1 MHCASPPPSP
11 LPPPPIFRTK
21 QAYCAPSQPS
31 PLPPIRPPPPPF
43 IQDKASVL
51 RSISDGSAR
60 LLVGTHSLLNVPHFG
75 ALGLVIID
83 EQHKWVLEGGK
94 GGGGLRGR

>member
-11 LPPPPIFRTK
+11 LPPPSGQSKRT
-21 QAYCAPSQPS
+21 ALPLSPPPS
-31 PLPPIRPPPPPF
+31 PPSAPHPPV

-83 EQHKWVLEGGK
+83 EQHKWVLEGGR
-94 GGGGLRGR
+94 GGGG